1 MRLASFLTCIAGLVG
16 NDDKMFTATVSN
28 KMRVPRR
35 RPWMI
40 TTFWVKI
47 ARVGLPIA
55 YIVVAL
61 AIVWPGFF
69 NVALLD

>member
-16 NDDKMFTATVSN
+16 NDDKMFTAVTN

-35 RPWMI
+35 RPGMI